1 MSRARRVVDVADE
14 AQREVIVLRID
25 PARTRQPAAHHGKR
39 LGDLRRNFETG
50 EQTWHDTCASWP
62 AIRSKAQ
69 HEGIAHA
76 AQACGGCQLRIWAM
90 SSCTLGKMCA
100 TIAFTPAALGCS
112 PSACRRVRSAAVP
125 ARKKGY
131 SSTPYL
137 AASSG

>member
-1 MSRARRVVDVADE
+1 MSRAKRVIDVADE

-76 AQACGGCQLRIWAM
+76 AQVCGGC
-90 SSCTLGKMCA
+90 
-100 TIAFTPAALGCS
+100 
-112 PSACRRVRSAAVP
+112 
-125 ARKKGY
+125 
-131 SSTPYL
+131 
-137 AASSG
+137 